1 MRLAAA
7 PLQDSAK
14 KRLIAYHEIGH
25 ALLTTL
31 VPHADKLDKVT
42 LLPRAGGVGGF
53 ARTMPDE
60 DILDSGLISKAYL
73 RARLVVALGGRAAEL
88 VVFGPSEVTQGAS
101 SDLQLVRR
109 ICRDMVM
116 RYGFSSLGPFALE
129 EEGEEVFLGRDWIRS
144 SPHTSVRTGNRID
157 EQVRGLASEALE
169 RAMAVLTPRRAL
181 IDDLVNR
188 LIEMETIDGDSFR
201 TLVEAHEASGGSAL
215 AAQAGS
221 KADVEAAQV
230 GV

>member
-1 MRLAAA
+1 
-7 PLQDSAK
+7 
-14 KRLIAYHEIGH
+14 
-25 ALLTTL
+25 
-31 VPHADKLDKVT
+31 
-42 LLPRAGGVGGF
+42 
-53 ARTMPDE
+53 
-60 DILDSGLISKAYL
+60 
-73 RARLVVALGGRAAEL
+73 
-88 VVFGPSEVTQGAS
+88 
-101 SDLQLVRR
+101 
-109 ICRDMVM
+109 
-116 RYGFSSLGPFALE
+116 
-129 EEGEEVFLGRDWIRS
+129 
-144 SPHTSVRTGNRID
+144 VRTGNRID

-201 TLVEAHEASGGSAL
+201 TLVEAHEAAGGSAL

>member
-1 MRLAAA
+1 
-7 PLQDSAK
+7 
-14 KRLIAYHEIGH
+14 
-25 ALLTTL
+25 
-31 VPHADKLDKVT
+31 
-42 LLPRAGGVGGF
+42 
-53 ARTMPDE
+53 
-60 DILDSGLISKAYL
+60 
-73 RARLVVALGGRAAEL
+73 
-88 VVFGPSEVTQGAS
+88 
-101 SDLQLVRR
+101 
-109 ICRDMVM
+109 MVM

-201 TLVEAHEASGGSAL
+201 TLVEAHEAAGGSAL

-221 KADVEAAQV
+221 KADVEASQV

>member
-1 MRLAAA
+1 VEDFRQAMTDHGHLA
-7 PLQDSAK
+7 
-14 KRLIAYHEIGH
+14 G
-25 ALLTTL
+25 
-31 VPHADKLDKVT
+31 
-42 LLPRAGGVGGF
+42 
-53 ARTMPDE
+53 
-60 DILDSGLISKAYL
+60 
-73 RARLVVALGGRAAEL
+73 EL
-88 VVFGPSEVTQGAS
+88 VVVDGTHVILSDIGTASTGGAIRRFDATTGTEGPALLSRPGA
-101 SDLQLVRR
+101 L
-109 ICRDMVM
+109 
-116 RYGFSSLGPFALE
+116 
-129 EEGEEVFLGRDWIRS
+129 
-144 SPHTSVRTGNRID
+144 

-201 TLVEAHEASGGSAL
+201 TLVEAHEAAGGSAL